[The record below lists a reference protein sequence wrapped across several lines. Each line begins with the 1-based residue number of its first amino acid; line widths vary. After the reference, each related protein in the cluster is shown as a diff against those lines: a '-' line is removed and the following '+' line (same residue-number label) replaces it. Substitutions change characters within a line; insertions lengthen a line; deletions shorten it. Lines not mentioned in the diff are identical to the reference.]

1 MRGKNGVQEFTQKQ
15 QTNIMKQE
23 RGKNKMIKKDIIKK
37 TVSLALTFAMMA
49 GCGIIESDNCS
60 KINASEKKQN
70 YIIQTSSGR
79 ELDHILRVY
88 DEIESVTE
96 AANDELVDENMATVL
111 LNKYE
116 VEELKEDADIVSI
129 EKDKVVKAAKE
140 KNVKKINGKDIDL
153 EWNKKLIKCKSIKDD
168 DVKKRVKIAV
178 IDSGVDWGNDIDL
191 EETITLMPGEE
202 EMNPLFMDGTGHG
215 NSVAGLIAAKDNN
228 EGITG
233 INPNAAI
240 YSIRVLDD
248 NNESPL
254 SRVIDGIYYAISKK
268 VDIINMSFG
277 LDSYSEALKKA
288 IDAAENAGI
297 LVVAAAGNTSANVQY
312 PAAYDSVLAV
322 GSVDSDA
329 DLADSSARGERIDV
343 VAPGELVCS
352 TGQFGD
358 LLIESGTSLAA
369 PQVAAVASRIMEENP
384 NASNTDVKNAIIH
397 GANYSNGVGYGLLD
411 EKYVLENYDEL
422 IEYDNDKV
430 IEVNDTEIDVL
441 GDTGCVKGSWSG
453 DKHETLIGSGHSNV
467 KKGARFPDIKD
478 PYLDGSVLGVQMYR
492 FAGMMHNPWWHG
504 YYQKGKVVGNNPK
517 YEGEYFNNYVACYI
531 YITRLANEMKTK
543 KVANA
548 PLGLTSDIESEIKYD
563 LGSLDWQRSYGYIP
577 TGETE
582 RAFVWGMALH
592 SLADAFAHSVF
603 VNGHVIT
610 HDTGADNIN
619 TCKQRWNHAKI
630 AVDSGME
637 MFKKGN
643 SSGTYKEFN
652 IVKQASSYKMVN
664 IKKHMNSLAGN
675 SVASGYSAVNK
686 DVSLSS
692 GN

>member
-1 MRGKNGVQEFTQKQ
+1 
-15 QTNIMKQE
+15 MKE
-23 RGKNKMIKKDIIKK
+23 
-37 TVSLALTFAMMA
+37 L
-49 GCGIIESDNCS
+49 
-60 KINASEKKQN
+60 
-70 YIIQTSSGR
+70 R
-79 ELDHILRVY
+79 ELIQMQL
-88 DEIESVTE
+88 
-96 AANDELVDENMATVL
+96 
-111 LNKYE
+111 
-116 VEELKEDADIVSI
+116 
-129 EKDKVVKAAKE
+129 
-140 KNVKKINGKDIDL
+140 
-153 EWNKKLIKCKSIKDD
+153 
-168 DVKKRVKIAV
+168 
-178 IDSGVDWGNDIDL
+178 
-191 EETITLMPGEE
+191 
-202 EMNPLFMDGTGHG
+202 
-215 NSVAGLIAAKDNN
+215 
-228 EGITG
+228 
-233 INPNAAI
+233 
-240 YSIRVLDD
+240 RVLDD

-322 GSVDSDA
+322 GSVNSDA
-329 DLADSSARGERIDV
+329 DLADSSARGEKIDV

-411 EKYVLENYDEL
+411 EKYVLDNYDEL
-422 IEYDNDKV
+422 TEYDNDKV
-430 IEVNDTEIDVL
+430 IEANDTEIDVL

-467 KKGARFPDIKD
+467 KK
-478 PYLDGSVLGVQMYR
+478 
-492 FAGMMHNPWWHG
+492 
-504 YYQKGKVVGNNPK
+504 
-517 YEGEYFNNYVACYI
+517 
-531 YITRLANEMKTK
+531 
-543 KVANA
+543 VANA

-563 LGSLDWQRSYGYIP
+563 LGSLDWQRSYGFIP

-592 SLADAFAHSVF
+592 
-603 VNGHVIT
+603 
-610 HDTGADNIN
+610 
-619 TCKQRWNHAKI
+619 
-630 AVDSGME
+630 
-637 MFKKGN
+637 
-643 SSGTYKEFN
+643 
-652 IVKQASSYKMVN
+652 
-664 IKKHMNSLAGN
+664 SLAGN